1 MTAYDRAPDDRGP
14 TRAGGRPAPARRGR
28 GTRRRSDAFVLFAAS
43 LVATAFTAGLYFQ
56 AGLGP
61 LPSAIGGAALFILSA
76 LVNLILRRIQ
86 AIGQLRRDVSRIDHE
101 MDSYRNPDPNPAEL
115 DPAFAASGWEV
126 PDFEIG
132 ESEEPST
139 PARARSPA
147 RGTYDEM
154 RYEGGTADDRVVND
168 LVRHLAHELDR
179 GSRPG
184 LVGPVMTAADDDAP
198 VGEETGTA
206 EIDRPAPPTSLAGDD
221 LGGQQD
227 ADDPVESLVRA
238 AIADRAIDIYL
249 QPIISLADRKA
260 RFYEIFP
267 HVLDGARAPIATQE
281 AVAAASRIGLRVEF
295 DGAMLSRV
303 AEILNRLIE
312 RGKARP
318 FFVRLSRGSLGDPA
332 ILKLFVEMMRTS
344 RPLTDFL
351 VFELSLADHGSLSAI
366 EIESLDSL
374 GQLGFRFA
382 LAEIDTLD
390 LTGAALQAGHVA
402 FLKVRTAVIE
412 DTIAQVGDG
421 FAAVLA
427 DQRKAGVE
435 IVLEGIEGDDS
446 LLLARRW
453 QIALGQGDL
462 FSEPRPLRTD
472 MLRGSSSSAA

>member
-1 MTAYDRAPDDRGP
+1 MTDYDRAPNDRRP
-14 TRAGGRPAPARRGR
+14 TPAGGRPAPSRRGR

-43 LVATAFTAGLYFQ
+43 LVATAVAAGLYFQ

-86 AIGQLRRDVSRIDHE
+86 AISQLRRDVSRIDHE
-101 MDSYRNPDPNPAEL
+101 LDSYRNPDLDPAEL
-115 DPAFAASGWEV
+115 DPALAASGWEV
-126 PDFEIG
+126 PDFETG
-132 ESEEPST
+132 ESEEPSA
-139 PARARSPA
+139 PARARSSA

-154 RYEGGTADDRVVND
+154 RYEGATADDRVVND

-179 GSRPG
+179 GSRSG
-184 LVGPVMTAADDDAP
+184 LVGPGMTDVDDDAP

-206 EIDRPAPPTSLAGDD
+206 ELDRPALPSLAGDD
-221 LGGQQD
+221 IDGQQD

-267 HVLDGARAPIATQE
+267 HVLNGAQAPIATQE

-295 DGAMLSRV
+295 DGVMLSRV

-351 VFELSLADHGSLSAI
+351 VFELSLADHGSLSPI

-382 LAEIDTLD
+382 LAEIDTLE
-390 LTGAALQAGHVA
+390 LTGAALHASHVA

-472 MLRGSSSSAA
+472 MLRGSASSAA